1 MHQQSFTGE
10 PTFRRLL
17 SFLAWFKMEV
27 NGRNGRSGGNTEEK
41 EDEERVKL
49 LPTFGPP
56 NFTNVDPP
64 FGTVCRTMWS
74 LLRLCRPSVG
84 VWKQFCSRPHS
95 LTLSSTTVNLLPT
108 LSGYWWFYYLDHSK
122 NTWLIGGCAY
132 TFKSVWTFHQLT
144 GMRRWSSATGLLRL
158 TSSSHSSN
166 EQQHGVSCPRDQGQ
180 DTEYLH
186 TQLVM

>member
-1 MHQQSFTGE
+1 MSFLWARQLGLIATLYIVGHICLNVQC
-10 PTFRRLL
+10 TNNRLL
-17 SFLAWFKMEV
+17 GNLLSADFLAWFKMEV
-27 NGRNGRSGGNTEEK
+27 NGRNGRWGGNTEEK

-56 NFTNVDPP
+56 NFTNVDIP

-132 TFKSVWTFHQLT
+132 
-144 GMRRWSSATGLLRL
+144 RWFVQKRVTLHAYGLFI
-158 TSSSHSSN
+158 S
-166 EQQHGVSCPRDQGQ
+166 
-180 DTEYLH
+180 
-186 TQLVM
+186 